1 MLLDLIEERQMF
13 LPESDTCQSLALGNI
28 YPEGLENK
36 GEEPL
41 LVPAVV
47 LMASFL
53 GMEAEGAIV
62 ARGRLRGHKLAE
74 DGSTRLTGYLFTPI
88 QHTVYRKH

>member
-1 MLLDLIEERQMF
+1 MF

-28 YPEGLENK
+28 HPEGPENK

-41 LVPAVV
+41 PVPAVV
-47 LMASFL
+47 LIASFP

-62 ARGRLRGHKLAE
+62 ARGRLRCHKPAE
-74 DGSTRLTGYLFTPI
+74 DGSTRLTGCLFTPI
-88 QHTVYRKH
+88 